1 MVDDF
6 SDALFEEYLE
16 MRRERYPMDYLMGL
30 LWACFVLI
38 TVY

>member
-30 LWACFVLI
+30 LCACFVLI